1 MNHSQSPTPAKG
13 TDRTKEPDTVNPR
26 PSPTSNSPQGPRARI
41 TATERP
47 PNERS
52 SATSPKQRQRLT
64 AADRSSTN
72 PSTPDAGP
80 QNIPKKPAASPT
92 KRRDAE
98 VPLAQLSTYE
108 GYEVR
113 LAPEKDNQSLTDSI
127 ATHGLQTRLFVDA
140 QSRIISGNRRYAA
153 LLQVAQRKGRDP
165 EKFMV
170 PVTIYEGLTKEQ
182 TLELIHLENQERDP
196 LNKFEEIRCI
206 AREIEGGSPRAAVAR
221 RLKIKSLTNIDE
233 ALRVY
238 RHHTPELKEAL
249 ISGLSFAAARE
260 ITDKAIR
267 NDAFPEDQLP
277 ALIQSA
283 QEKKL
288 TPAKIRAQIAKVLS
302 GDAHE
307 TEDED
312 KSDAPCIRYQK
323 SKGLKLKASLVF
335 DPNQDTLEK
344 FKDELK
350 ALQKKAE
357 TTHRAQVD
365 ARIESA
371 KKKYESNLQKKQAR
385 AEQKKKKAAEQAQK
399 AKEEAQQAEADLR
412 KAKRETQQQVKKEI
426 NKIKGRTSKSNCET
440 AQKPAP
446 KAPLETLENA

>member
-1 MNHSQSPTPAKG
+1 MNRPQSLTPAKG
-13 TDRTKEPDTVNPR
+13 TDRTKESDTVNPR

-47 PNERS
+47 QNERS

-64 AADRSSTN
+64 AADRPYAD
-72 PSTPDAGP
+72 PSTSNTRP
-80 QNIPKKPAASPT
+80 QNIQKKAPATPT
-92 KRRDAE
+92 GKRDAE
-98 VPLAQLSTYE
+98 ISLAQLSTYE

-113 LAPEKDNQSLTDSI
+113 LDPERNNQSLTDSI
-127 ATHGLQTRLFVDA
+127 AIHGLQTRLFVDP

-153 LLQVAQRKGRDP
+153 LLQVAKKKGRDP
-165 EKFMV
+165 ETFMV

-206 AREIEGGSPRAAVAR
+206 AREIDGGSPRAAVAR

-249 ISGLSFAAARE
+249 IGGLSFAAARE

-267 NDAFPEDQLP
+267 NEAFPEDQLP

-283 QEKKL
+283 QKKKL
-288 TPAKIRAQIAKVLS
+288 TPAKIRALIAKLLS
-302 GDAHE
+302 GDADE

-312 KSDAPCIRYQK
+312 KSNAPCIRYQK
-323 SKGLKLKASLVF
+323 SKALKLKASLVF
-335 DPNQDTLEK
+335 DPSQDTLEK

-371 KKKYESNLQKKQAR
+371 KKKYQSNLQKKQAR
-385 AEQKKKKAAEQAQK
+385 VEQKKKKAQEQAQK
-399 AKEEAQQAEADLR
+399 AKAEAQRADAELR
-412 KAKRETQQQVKKEI
+412 EAKKETQLEVKKEI
-426 NKIKGRTSKSNCET
+426 NKIKGRPSKSDPET
-440 AQKPAP
+440 AQNPAP
-446 KAPLETLENA
+446 KAPLETSENA